1 MIQGNIDLSKYKWR
15 EVDDDE
21 TASYFVHHDF
31 TVLGYDKEAGTL
43 DMIVRWGKDG
53 GHCNLH
59 RHMATTTCFVLE
71 GEQHLYDI
79 DENGVVAKEPRIR
92 KAGDYGLSVG
102 AEAPHL
108 ERGGPEGG
116 IAFFSTHSDSDGVLY
131 DILDEDLNLI
141 IEVTIDLLVADF
153 EENAK

>member
-1 MIQGNIDLSKYKWR
+1 MIEGNLDLGNYKWR
-15 EVDDDE
+15 EVNDE
-21 TASYFVHHDF
+21 EDASYFIHHDF
-31 TVLGYDKEAGTL
+31 TILGYDIEAGTL

-59 RHMATTTCFVLE
+59 RHMTTTSIFVLE

-79 DENGVVAKEPRIR
+79 AEDGTVAKEPRIR
-92 KAGDYGLSVG
+92 KAGEYGLSLGV
-102 AEAPHL
+102 EIPHL

-116 IAFFSTHSDSDGVLY
+116 AAFFSTHCDGDGVMY
-131 DILDEDLNLI
+131 EILDEDLNVI
-141 IEVTIDLLVADF
+141 FPITIELLVADF